1 MFWVVALLA
10 LVALVLAPEA
20 LAAGGGSSNF
30 GGGGEG
36 GGGGGGG
43 HGSFIVFYLLWR
55 FALLGHGVGALIL
68 IGAAILYVMYRRGS
82 AFFRAKQRTGAK
94 NAKKTQQRA
103 RRVELAAAEAA
114 EEDESFA
121 PDVVKA
127 QATALYKNVQRAWT
141 NADRAELSRLV
152 GRDLM
157 AEWSRRLDDYDRKGW
172 RNHVEVVGE
181 PDVQYVGL
189 VNRGGTD
196 EDRVTVK
203 IEGKVKDYVVDRA
216 GRHLKRNGQFSETI
230 PLREFWTLRRRNGH
244 WILMSIEQGSE
255 GAHALEDTIVANEWS
270 DDQGLQDK
278 SLTELANEQAL
289 PANVKPAEVADLDF
303 DGDARAAALDLSL
316 QDARFG
322 PDILEI
328 AARRATQAWAD
339 AIDGDDTQLSKLA
352 TGGAV
357 NDLLHPGDP
366 SARTRVVVR
375 GLNIKNIR
383 ITHLDAAAEPPTM
396 SIEVQF
402 EGRRWIEDR
411 QTEGVVSGSPTR
423 NAKFSEHW
431 TLALNG
437 DDALPWRI
445 VAVGTPLARA

>member
-1 MFWVVALLA
+1 LLALVA
-10 LVALVLAPEA
+10 LVALVLAPAA
-20 LAAGGGSSNF
+20 LAGAGGGTSGFS

-82 AFFRAKQRTGAK
+82 AFFRAKQRTGPK
-94 NAKKTQQRA
+94 STRKTQERA

-114 EEDESFA
+114 EDDESFS
-121 PDVVKA
+121 PDVVKV
-127 QATALYKNVQRAWT
+127 QATALFKDIQSAWS
-141 NADRAELSRLV
+141 NQDRAKLNQLV
-152 GRDLM
+152 GKDLM

-172 RNHVEVVGE
+172 RNIVEVIGE

-189 VNRGGTD
+189 VNRGGTS

-203 IEGKVKDYVVDRA
+203 IEARTKDYEIDRV
-216 GRHLKRNGQFSETI
+216 GRHIKHTGQFSETI
-230 PLREFWTLRRRNGH
+230 TLREFWTLRRRNRR

-255 GAHALEDTIVANEWS
+255 GAHALDDTIVANEWS

-339 AIDGDDTQLSKLA
+339 AIDGDDKSLSKLA
-352 TGGAV
+352 SSSAV
-357 NDLLHPGDP
+357 SDLLHPGDP

-375 GLNIKNIR
+375 GLKIDNIR
-383 ITHLDAAAEPPTM
+383 ITNLDAAADPPTM

-411 QTEGVVSGSPTR
+411 QTEGVVSGSPTK

-437 DDALPWRI
+437 DDAQPWRI
-445 VAVGTPLARA
+445 VSVGGPLARA